1 MGLDQYAYI
10 KFQPEYEHWLFLA
23 EWRKHPNLQGWM
35 ERLWRKKVNST
46 EPYEKDTFIDDG
58 FNGIELALTME
69 DILKLEQDISDE
81 CLDGGF
87 GTTTGFFFGEKAD
100 DEYKWKDLTF
110 CSRAKVA
117 LNNNHTVY
125 YNSSW

>member
-1 MGLDQYAYI
+1 
-10 KFQPEYEHWLFLA
+10 
-23 EWRKHPNLQGWM
+23 
-35 ERLWRKKVNST
+35 
-46 EPYEKDTFIDDG
+46 
-58 FNGIELALTME
+58 ME
-69 DILKLEQDISDE
+69 DILLLEQDISDE

-87 GTTTGFFFGEKAD
+87 GTTTGFFFGSNAD
-100 DEYKWKDLTF
+100 DEYKWRDLTF

>member
-69 DILKLEQDISDE
+69 DILKLEQDIKDE

-87 GTTTGFFFGEKAD
+87 GTTTGFFFGDKAD
-100 DEYKWKDLTF
+100 DEYKWRDLTF
-110 CSRAKVA
+110 CDRAKVA